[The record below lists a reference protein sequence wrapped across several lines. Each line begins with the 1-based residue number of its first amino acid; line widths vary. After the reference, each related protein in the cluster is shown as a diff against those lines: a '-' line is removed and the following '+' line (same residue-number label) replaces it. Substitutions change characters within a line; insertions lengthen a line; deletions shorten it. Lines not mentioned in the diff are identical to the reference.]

1 MAWHAGRGHEAAEGA
16 EGRKMMKY
24 RLECLRD
31 TKEKRTFALINL
43 ARGREQRNCMAQCR
57 GGPDGRMNK

>member
-1 MAWHAGRGHEAAEGA
+1 MAWHSGRGHKAEEGA

-24 RLECLRD
+24 RPECLRD

-43 ARGREQRNCMAQCR
+43 AWGA
-57 GGPDGRMNK
+57 

>member
-16 EGRKMMKY
+16 EERKMMKY

-43 ARGREQRNCMAQCR
+43 TWGRETRKCMAHDAAAR
-57 GGPDGRMNK
+57 TGE